1 MVSALRNCNV
11 IEFRLN
17 DFKHRY
23 SQHFQEKLSPQGMV
37 FFVCFLLFLF
47 VFFEKGIRTLPHQIF
62 TFSPSI
68 SFLIIL

>member
-37 FFVCFLLFLF
+37 FFVCLLFVVF
-47 VFFEKGIRTLPHQIF
+47 VCFF
-62 TFSPSI
+62 
-68 SFLIIL
+68 